1 MGTFQP
7 IISELIKTGIVIN
20 HYPQIN
26 SFEVL
31 DRTDK
36 LLLRLYTTKESTEL
50 ARQYGLQ
57 VNVFTRSKKYY
68 QFKLKLKIEWKN

>member
-7 IISELIKTGIVIN
+7 IISEQIKTGVVIN

-50 ARQYGLQ
+50 ARQYNLP
-57 VNVFTRSKKYY
+57 VSVFKKTKKYY
-68 QFKLKLKIEWKN
+68 QFKLKLKITIL